1 MDRLWL
7 IKAEAVDIEGTMAST
22 MEGTGAAAAAR
33 PQFRWARPDD
43 VEGRVEIWSR
53 GWAFLG
59 FQIADVKAGD
69 VGHSCAAIES
79 AGRRR

>member
-43 VEGRVEIWSR
+43 VEGRVEIGAMDGHFS
-53 GWAFLG
+53 G
-59 FQIADVKAGD
+59 FRLPV
-69 VGHSCAAIES
+69 
-79 AGRRR
+79 